1 MDAAHDGHIRRIHIE
16 NVQIKGNRTKLWR
29 SPPKGIR
36 PWDHLLKPS
45 PPSAICWRPCF
56 TAGGDQAD
64 EESLDPK
71 PSSDRVWAGTTPPC
85 RPVGSKRLAFVN
97 YAWPEKECPLRF
109 TRRSGPLSCRLVRCS
124 RPSPSRISRFL
135 LRCPCRHR
143 PQRDRSAEMCLPCR
157 LRS

>member
-1 MDAAHDGHIRRIHIE
+1 MQRAAVVARFHCGALPTRRHKLLRDLFPDEQKATIQLAAILRLANAMDAAHDGHIRRIHIE
-16 NVQIKGNRTKLWR
+16 MFRSKGNRTKLWR

-56 TAGGDQAD
+56 TARCDQAD

-85 RPVGSKRLAFVN
+85 RPVGSKRL
-97 YAWPEKECPLRF
+97 RSST
-109 TRRSGPLSCRLVRCS
+109 TRGRKKNAP
-124 RPSPSRISRFL
+124 
-135 LRCPCRHR
+135 
-143 PQRDRSAEMCLPCR
+143 
-157 LRS
+157 